1 MYYLGA
7 FGTVWLPYEFSAK
20 RAELVQKFVKRSRIG
35 IFRNER
41 TRSTP
46 MDKISYFY
54 VFHTILVQLGLFG
67 WLAKLDGKCAELVR
81 KFVPRTRIG
90 TFRNERTRFTPLDPK
105 LMFLFVFYYLG
116 AFATVWL
123 PYKTRRKTGKN

>member
-1 MYYLGA
+1 M
-7 FGTVWLPYEFSAK
+7 T
-20 RAELVQKFVKRSRIG
+20 RSRVR

-54 VFHTILVQLGLFG
+54 AFHTILVQLGLFG

>member
-1 MYYLGA
+1 MGQTGGKVRDTKSRQNFSQRTHSIHPNGPKTHIFCA
-7 FGTVWLPYEFSAK
+7 F
-20 RAELVQKFVKRSRIG
+20 
-35 IFRNER
+35 N
-41 TRSTP
+41 
-46 MDKISYFY
+46 
-54 VFHTILVQLGLFG
+54 TILVQLGLFG